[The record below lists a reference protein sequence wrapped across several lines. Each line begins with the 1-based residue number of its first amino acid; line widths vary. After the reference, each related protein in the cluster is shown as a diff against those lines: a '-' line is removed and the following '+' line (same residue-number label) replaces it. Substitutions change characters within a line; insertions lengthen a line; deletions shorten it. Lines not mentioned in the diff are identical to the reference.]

1 MKTSYVALGASLLRN
16 LCRAATALALTS
28 LLPFTPAKAE
38 YVLTELTMP
47 GATSVTLWDVNNV
60 GTMVGSSTQGTGP
73 GNYSQG
79 FIYDGTSFTTLSGP
93 AGSISNSA
101 LGISDTGIVVGSFYS
116 SATTDPGTGEV
127 TFGPSVG
134 FVYSG
139 GSYTAFSIA
148 GANDTF
154 LRGISADGRYWSG
167 YYSTAAVAGIG
178 FVYDS
183 LIGTLHNLSA
193 PNSVSTIAQGINGAG
208 IVVGSD
214 ILTGSPITRPGFRYD
229 IATGTRTDESI
240 PGADRTALRSIDDAG
255 RVAGWFRDT
264 GQLTHGFVGSVTS
277 YEQIDFTGA
286 DSTFVEGSNNAG
298 VLVGNFTLVPGES
311 NHAFIATPVDD
322 PAVLLSELASDVVGV
337 GSGKSLANKMALAE
351 AYYDANDIPATC
363 AVLADFVREV
373 AAQAGKKLT
382 ATQAATL
389 TSDASSIMAAIG
401 CD

>member
-1 MKTSYVALGASLLRN
+1 VS
-16 LCRAATALALTS
+16 
-28 LLPFTPAKAE
+28 
-38 YVLTELTMP
+38 
-47 GATSVTLWDVNNV
+47 LWDVNNV
-60 GTMVGSSTQGTGP
+60 GTMVGSWTQGTGP
-73 GNYSQG
+73 ANHSQG

-93 AGSISNSA
+93 AGSMSSSA
-101 LGISDTGIVVGSFYS
+101 LGISDTGIVVGNFYL
-116 SATTDPGTGEV
+116 SAAIDPGTGEV
-127 TFGPSVG
+127 ILGPSYG
-134 FVYSG
+134 FIYAG

-154 LRGISADGRYWSG
+154 LRGISPDGRYLSG
-167 YYSTAAVAGIG
+167 YYSTAAVGGIG
-178 FVYDS
+178 FVYD
-183 LIGTLHNLSA
+183 TLTATLANLSM
-193 PNSVSTIAQGINGAG
+193 PNSQMTIPQGINIAG

-214 ILTGSPITRPGFRYD
+214 ILAGPPTTRPGFRYD

-240 PGADRTALRSIDDAG
+240 PGVDRTALRSIDDAG

-322 PAVLLSELASDVVGV
+322 LAVLLSELASDVVGV
-337 GSGKSLANKMALAE
+337 GPGKSLADKMAMAE

-363 AVLADFVREV
+363 AVMTDFVREV

-389 TSDASSIMAAIG
+389 TSDANTVMAAVG